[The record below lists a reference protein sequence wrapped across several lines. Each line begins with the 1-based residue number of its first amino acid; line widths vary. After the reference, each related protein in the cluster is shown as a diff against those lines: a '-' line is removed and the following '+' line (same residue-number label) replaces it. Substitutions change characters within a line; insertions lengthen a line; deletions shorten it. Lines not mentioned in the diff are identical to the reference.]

1 MAIYMTARFK
11 VKPESLEKCQQAICE
26 FVDYVRANEPET
38 RLYESVQETG
48 DVTSFLHYFV
58 FEDEAAR
65 ERHSNSDVVK
75 RFMSILYPE
84 LLAPVEFTEY
94 TLVASTAKPMP

>member
-1 MAIYMTARFK
+1 MAVYMTARFK
-11 VKPESLEKCQQAICE
+11 VKPESLETCRQAIGE
-26 FVDYVRANEPET
+26 FVDYVRANKPET

-48 DVTSFLHYFV
+48 DATSFLHYFV

-65 ERHSNSDVVK
+65 DRHSNSDGVR
-75 RFMSILYPE
+75 RFTSILYPE

-94 TLVASTAKPMP
+94 RLVASIAQPA

>member
-11 VKPESLEKCQQAICE
+11 VKPDSLEKCQQAIRG

-48 DVTSFLHYFV
+48 DATSFLHYFV

-65 ERHSNSDVVK
+65 ERHSNSDGVE
-75 RFMSILYPE
+75 RFTSILYPE

-94 TLVASTAKPMP
+94 TLVASTAKLS

>member
-1 MAIYMTARFK
+1 MPIYMTARFR
-11 VKPESLEKCQQAICE
+11 VKPESLGKCQQAIRE

-48 DVTSFLHYFV
+48 DATSFLHYFV
-58 FEDEAAR
+58 FEDGAAR
-65 ERHSNSDVVK
+65 ERHSNSDGVK
-75 RFMSILYPE
+75 RFTSILYPE

-94 TLVASTAKPMP
+94 TLVTSTAQPA